1 VSEWRE
7 IKLGDLIARGVAEIR
22 TGPFGTQLR
31 ASDYGSE
38 GVPVINVR
46 NLGYGT
52 VRTAEIERVGFD
64 VQERLRGHLLAQGDV
79 VFGRK
84 GAVDRHILV
93 TQKEAGWMQG
103 SDCIRMRL
111 LEGSPISPAFLSK
124 TLLTPSHKA
133 WMEAQASHGATM
145 ASLNQAIIGRISVSV
160 PELPRQRRIAA
171 VLAAFDELIE
181 INERRI
187 ELLEDLARSLYREWF
202 VRFRFPGHEAV
213 EFVDSQLGRVPSGW
227 PVKPTREVLNPIGG
241 GTPSKKRS
249 DFWEGGQIDWFTPS
263 DLTKAETRYLA
274 ESQSRI
280 TALGLANSSAR
291 LFPAGSVLMTSRAT
305 LGVLGIA
312 ATEASCNQGFIVIP
326 PVAGM
331 PAEFIFEWLA
341 TQDGALESI
350 ATGATFK
357 EITKTAFAR
366 FPFLLPPREVLA
378 RFEEAIVPI
387 GRQLGLFEETI
398 RALATTRDLLLPR
411 LVTGRVDI
419 DDIDLAEL
427 LRPEA
432 A

>member
-1 VSEWRE
+1 MSEWRE
-7 IKLGDLIARGVAEIR
+7 IKLGDLVARGVAEIR

-31 ASDYGSE
+31 ASDYSSE

-202 VRFRFPGHEAV
+202 ARFRFPGHEAV
-213 EFVDSQLGRVPSGW
+213 EFVDSELGPIPERWEALRLGEIAQLRYGRSLPATKRRPGPFAVVSSAGVVGEHDDALVEGPGIVLGRKGNVGSVW
-227 PVKPTREVLNPIGG
+227 WLDDDFFPID
-241 GTPSKKRS
+241 T
-249 DFWEGGQIDWFTPS
+249 TYYVTS
-263 DLTKAETRYLA
+263 DLPLGFLYWQLSDLQFDNSHAAVPGL
-274 ESQSRI
+274 SRDH
-280 TALGLANSSAR
+280 ANSLLVIRPDQATVRRFGEHHMRVFNAIAVLSAQSEA
-291 LFPAGSVLMTSRAT
+291 L
-305 LGVLGIA
+305 IA
-312 ATEASCNQGFIVIP
+312 
-326 PVAGM
+326 
-331 PAEFIFEWLA
+331 
-341 TQDGALESI
+341 
-350 ATGATFK
+350 
-357 EITKTAFAR
+357 
-366 FPFLLPPREVLA
+366 
-378 RFEEAIVPI
+378 
-387 GRQLGLFEETI
+387 
-398 RALATTRDLLLPR
+398 TRDLLLPR
-411 LVTGRVDI
+411 LVTGRLEI
-419 DDIDLAEL
+419 SDIDLGAL
-427 LRPEA
+427 LPAEA

>member
-1 VSEWRE
+1 MSEWRE
-7 IKLGDLIARGVAEIR
+7 IKLGDLVARGVAEIR

-31 ASDYGSE
+31 ASDYSSE

-133 WMEAQASHGATM
+133 WMEAQASYGATM

-202 VRFRFPGHEAV
+202 ARFRFPGHEAV
-213 EFVDSQLGRVPSGW
+213 EFVDSELGPIPERWEALRLGEIAQLRYGRSLPATKRRPGPFAVVSSAGVVGEHDDALVEGPGIVLGRKGNVGSVW
-227 PVKPTREVLNPIGG
+227 WLDDDFFPID
-241 GTPSKKRS
+241 T
-249 DFWEGGQIDWFTPS
+249 TYYVTS
-263 DLTKAETRYLA
+263 DLPLGFLYWQLSDLQFDNSHAAVPGL
-274 ESQSRI
+274 SRDH
-280 TALGLANSSAR
+280 ANSLLVIRPDQATVRRFGEHHMRVFNAIAVLSAQSEA
-291 LFPAGSVLMTSRAT
+291 L
-305 LGVLGIA
+305 IA
-312 ATEASCNQGFIVIP
+312 
-326 PVAGM
+326 
-331 PAEFIFEWLA
+331 
-341 TQDGALESI
+341 
-350 ATGATFK
+350 
-357 EITKTAFAR
+357 
-366 FPFLLPPREVLA
+366 
-378 RFEEAIVPI
+378 
-387 GRQLGLFEETI
+387 
-398 RALATTRDLLLPR
+398 TRDLLLPR
-411 LVTGRVDI
+411 LVTGRLEI
-419 DDIDLAEL
+419 SDIDLGAL
-427 LRPEA
+427 LPAEA

>member
-7 IKLGDLIARGVAEIR
+7 IKLGDLVARGVAEIR

-31 ASDYGSE
+31 ASDYSSE

-202 VRFRFPGHEAV
+202 ARFRFPGHEAV
-213 EFVDSQLGRVPSGW
+213 EFVDSELGPIPERWEALRLGEIAQLRYGRSLPATKRRPGPFAVVSSAGVVGEHDDALVEGPGIVLGRKGNVGSVW
-227 PVKPTREVLNPIGG
+227 WLDDDFFPID
-241 GTPSKKRS
+241 T
-249 DFWEGGQIDWFTPS
+249 TYYVTS
-263 DLTKAETRYLA
+263 DLPLGFLYWQLSDLQFDNSHAAVPGL
-274 ESQSRI
+274 SRDH
-280 TALGLANSSAR
+280 ANSLLVIRPDQATVRRFGEHHMRVFNAIAVLSAQSEA
-291 LFPAGSVLMTSRAT
+291 L
-305 LGVLGIA
+305 IA
-312 ATEASCNQGFIVIP
+312 
-326 PVAGM
+326 
-331 PAEFIFEWLA
+331 
-341 TQDGALESI
+341 
-350 ATGATFK
+350 
-357 EITKTAFAR
+357 
-366 FPFLLPPREVLA
+366 
-378 RFEEAIVPI
+378 
-387 GRQLGLFEETI
+387 
-398 RALATTRDLLLPR
+398 TRDLLLPR
-411 LVTGRVDI
+411 LVTGRLEI
-419 DDIDLAEL
+419 SDIDLGAL
-427 LRPEA
+427 LPAEA